1 MELDKTQIGLA
12 GEYYVLA
19 QLTARG
25 LIATL
30 TLGNTKGIDILVT
43 NQEINK
49 LFKVEVKTTIHSTSR
64 EKLFHKNKETYHWP
78 MSKKHEAIKDD
89 NLIYCFVLIK
99 NADKMPKFFLVPS
112 KEVAR
117 YVKWEHKHWLESRS
131 NKVQETDM
139 RRFRIEIDDPKGYCN
154 NWDLFKSE

>member
-1 MELDKTQIGLA
+1 MILDKSQIGLA

-25 LIATL
+25 FIATL

-49 LFKVEVKTTIHSTSR
+49 LFKVEVKTTILPPSR
-64 EKLFHKNKETYHWP
+64 EKLFHNNKETYHWA
-78 MSKKHEAIKDD
+78 MSKKHEKINDEK
-89 NLIYCFVLIK
+89 LIYCFVYIEE
-99 NADKMPKFFLVPS
+99 DKDILPKFFIVPS

-117 YVKWEHKHWLESRS
+117 YVKWQHNKWLKSRT
-131 NKVQETDM
+131 NEVQETDM
-139 RRFRIEIDDPKGYCN
+139 RRFRIEIDDPKNYKYG
-154 NWDLFKSE
+154 WDLFKK